1 MIDTNTR
8 RFSVAGLFT
17 IALAISTLATSCSL
31 FHKKVASNPNTDDVD
46 MGNEP
51 IPQAPN
57 ELVGWARDPVSADYE
72 DLSWSMNDVIYE
84 VNVRQFNNGGTFQS
98 FKPEIPRIKALGADI
113 LWFMPVYPIGQLN
126 RKGGLGSYYS
136 IKNYHDINP
145 EFGTMSD
152 FKEVVMA
159 AHNEGMK
166 VILDWVG
173 NHTAWDHPW
182 VTEHPDWYV
191 HDNSGKIVTPWDWT
205 DVAQL
210 NFKNPELRKAMIQ
223 EMKFWV
229 DECGID
235 GFRCDVA
242 FLVPRSFWEEARTA
256 LESRKSLFMLAEM
269 ENNKDIDPNPP
280 GYMEKAFDAYY
291 GWTLHSASADCAKGK
306 ITGREFVNKFTEARA
321 LFPEKSMMMSFLTN
335 HDENSWNGTVE
346 EKYGNHW
353 QVFSVLNYTLQNSF
367 PLIYNGEEANNTKR
381 LQFFEK
387 DPITSWADTSRYAW
401 YRTMNQLKHTHPAL
415 RNGLWG
421 GKEEV
426 LKVTGGDENI
436 YAFRRNSRGQ
446 TVTVIVNLS
455 GKQQWIQ
462 AIGDCTLDG
471 TEKTYVKSP
480 VTIKHIGQG
489 MPMDGWGYAVIV
501 D

>member
-1 MIDTNTR
+1 MFDTNTK
-8 RFSVAGLFT
+8 RFSAVGLFSLA
-17 IALAISTLATSCSL
+17 IAISTLSSSCGL
-31 FHKKVASNPNTDDVD
+31 FQKKSTNDYPEVPAVMP
-46 MGNEP
+46 MGDLPTKDITAVEP
-51 IPQAPN
+51 ISEIDNPTRSIDWIKN
-57 ELVGWARDPVSADYE
+57 NVV
-72 DLSWSMNDVIYE
+72 YE
-84 VNVRQFNNGGTFQS
+84 VNTRQFNNGGTFKS
-98 FKPEIPRIKALGADI
+98 FMPEIPRIKALGVDV

-136 IKNYHDINP
+136 IKNYHEINP
-145 EFGTMSD
+145 EFGTMDD
-152 FKEVVMA
+152 FKATVNA
-159 AHNEGMK
+159 AHAQGMK

-191 HDNSGKIVTPWDWT
+191 HDSTGKIVTPWDWT

-210 NFKNPELRKAMIQ
+210 NFKNPELRKAMIA
-223 EMKFWV
+223 EMQFWV
-229 DECGID
+229 KECNID

-242 FLVPRSFWEEARTA
+242 FLVPRSFWEEARIA
-256 LESRKSLFMLAEM
+256 LEKDKPLFMLAEM

-321 LFPEKSMMMSFLTN
+321 LFPAKAMMLSFLSN
-335 HDENSWNGTVE
+335 HDENTWNGTIE
-346 EKYGNHW
+346 EKYADKW
-353 QVFSVLNYTLQNSF
+353 QVFSVLNYTLQNSL

-381 LQFFEK
+381 LLFFEK
-387 DPITSWADTSRYAW
+387 DPITSWSDTSRYAW
-401 YRTMNQLKHTHPAL
+401 YRTMNHLKHTHPAL
-415 RNGLWG
+415 QNGAWG
-421 GKEEV
+421 AKEEV

-436 YAFRRNSRGQ
+436 YAFRRTSQGQ

-455 GKQQWIQ
+455 SKQQWIQ
-462 AIGDCTLDG
+462 AVGDRSLDG

-480 VTIKHIGQG
+480 VMIKHIGQG
-489 MPMDGWGYAVIV
+489 MPLDAWGYAVIV
-501 D
+501 N

>member
-1 MIDTNTR
+1 MFDTNTK
-8 RFSVAGLFT
+8 RFSAVGLFSLA
-17 IALAISTLATSCSL
+17 IAISTLSSSCGL
-31 FHKKVASNPNTDDVD
+31 FQKKSGNDYPEVPAVMP
-46 MGNEP
+46 MGELPTKEITEVEP
-51 IPQAPN
+51 ISEIDNPTRSIDWIKN
-57 ELVGWARDPVSADYE
+57 NVV
-72 DLSWSMNDVIYE
+72 YE
-84 VNVRQFNNGGTFQS
+84 VNTRQFNSGGTFKS
-98 FKPEIPRIKALGADI
+98 FMPEIPRIKALGVDV

-136 IKNYHDINP
+136 IKNYHEINP
-145 EFGTMSD
+145 EFGTMDD
-152 FKEVVMA
+152 FKATVNA
-159 AHNEGMK
+159 AHAQGMK

-191 HDNSGKIVTPWDWT
+191 HDSTGKIVTPWDWT

-210 NFKNPELRKAMIQ
+210 NFKNPELRKAMIA

-229 DECGID
+229 DQCNID

-242 FLVPRSFWEEARTA
+242 FLVPRSFWEEARIA
-256 LESRKSLFMLAEM
+256 LEKDKPLFMLAEM

-321 LFPEKSMMMSFLTN
+321 LFPAKAMMLSFLSN
-335 HDENSWNGTVE
+335 HDENTWNGTTE
-346 EKYGNHW
+346 EKYADKW
-353 QVFSVLNYTLQNSF
+353 QVFSVLNYTLQNSL

-381 LQFFEK
+381 LLFFEK
-387 DPITSWADTSRYAW
+387 DPITSWSDTLRYAW
-401 YRTMNQLKHTHPAL
+401 YRTMNHLKHTHPAL
-415 RNGLWG
+415 QNGAWG
-421 GKEEV
+421 AKEEV

-436 YAFRRNSRGQ
+436 YAFRRTSEGQ

-455 GKQQWIQ
+455 SKQQWIQ
-462 AIGDCTLDG
+462 SVGDRTLIG

-489 MPMDGWGYAVIV
+489 MPLDAWGYAVIV

>member
-1 MIDTNTR
+1 MFDTNTK
-8 RFSVAGLFT
+8 RFPAVGLFSLA
-17 IALAISTLATSCSL
+17 IAISTLSSSCGL
-31 FHKKVASNPNTDDVD
+31 FQKKSTNDYPEVPAVMP
-46 MGNEP
+46 MGDLPTKDITEVEP
-51 IPQAPN
+51 ISEINNPTRSIDWIKN
-57 ELVGWARDPVSADYE
+57 NVV
-72 DLSWSMNDVIYE
+72 YE
-84 VNVRQFNNGGTFQS
+84 VNTRQFNSGGTFKS
-98 FKPEIPRIKALGADI
+98 FMPEIPRIKALGVDV

-136 IKNYHDINP
+136 IKNYHEINP
-145 EFGTMSD
+145 EFGTMDD
-152 FKEVVMA
+152 FKATVNA
-159 AHNEGMK
+159 AHAQGMK

-191 HDNSGKIVTPWDWT
+191 HDSTGKIVTPWDWT

-210 NFKNPELRKAMIQ
+210 NFKNPELRKAMIA
-223 EMKFWV
+223 EMQFWV
-229 DECGID
+229 KECNID

-242 FLVPRSFWEEARTA
+242 FLVPRSFWEEARIA
-256 LESRKSLFMLAEM
+256 LEKDKPLFMLAEM

-321 LFPEKSMMMSFLTN
+321 LFPAKAMMLSFLSN
-335 HDENSWNGTVE
+335 HDENTWNGTIE
-346 EKYGNHW
+346 EKYADKW
-353 QVFSVLNYTLQNSF
+353 QVFSVLNYTLQNSL

-381 LQFFEK
+381 LLFFEK
-387 DPITSWADTSRYAW
+387 DPITSWSDTSRYAW
-401 YRTMNQLKHTHPAL
+401 YRTMNRLKHTHPAL
-415 RNGLWG
+415 QNGAWG
-421 GKEEV
+421 AKEEV

-436 YAFRRNSRGQ
+436 YAFRRTSEGQ

-455 GKQQWIQ
+455 SKQQWIQ
-462 AIGDCTLDG
+462 AVGDRTLDG

-480 VTIKHIGQG
+480 VMIKHIGQG
-489 MPMDGWGYAVIV
+489 MPLDAWGYAVIV

>member
-1 MIDTNTR
+1 MFDTNTK
-8 RFSVAGLFT
+8 RFSAVGLFSL
-17 IALAISTLATSCSL
+17 AMAISTLGSSCGL
-31 FHKKVASNPNTDDVD
+31 FQKKSTNDYPEVPAVMP
-46 MGNEP
+46 MGDLPTKDITAVEP
-51 IPQAPN
+51 ISEIDNPTHSIDWIKN
-57 ELVGWARDPVSADYE
+57 NVV
-72 DLSWSMNDVIYE
+72 YE
-84 VNVRQFNNGGTFQS
+84 VNTRQFNSGGTFKS
-98 FKPEIPRIKALGADI
+98 FMPEIPRIKALGVDV

-136 IKNYHDINP
+136 IKNYHEINP
-145 EFGTMSD
+145 EFGTMDD
-152 FKEVVMA
+152 FKATVNA
-159 AHNEGMK
+159 AHAQGMK

-191 HDNSGKIVTPWDWT
+191 HDSTGKIVTPWDWT

-210 NFKNPELRKAMIQ
+210 NFKNPELRKAMIA
-223 EMKFWV
+223 EMQFWV
-229 DECGID
+229 KECNID

-242 FLVPRSFWEEARTA
+242 FLVPRSFWEEARIA
-256 LESRKSLFMLAEM
+256 LEKDKPLFMLAEM

-321 LFPEKSMMMSFLTN
+321 LFPDKAMMLSFLSN
-335 HDENSWNGTVE
+335 HDENTWNGTIE
-346 EKYGNHW
+346 EKYADKW
-353 QVFSVLNYTLQNSF
+353 QVFSVLNYTLQNSL

-381 LQFFEK
+381 LLFFEK
-387 DPITSWADTSRYAW
+387 DPITSWSDTSRYAW
-401 YRTMNQLKHTHPAL
+401 YRTMNHLKHTHPAL
-415 RNGLWG
+415 QNGAWG
-421 GKEEV
+421 AKEEV

-436 YAFRRNSRGQ
+436 YAFRRTGEGQ

-455 GKQQWIQ
+455 SKQQWIQ
-462 AIGDCTLDG
+462 SVGDRTLNG
-471 TEKTYVKSP
+471 NEKTYVKSP

-489 MPMDGWGYAVIV
+489 MPLDPWGYAVFV

>member
-1 MIDTNTR
+1 MFDTNTK
-8 RFSVAGLFT
+8 RFSAVGLFSL
-17 IALAISTLATSCSL
+17 AMAISTLGSSCGL
-31 FHKKVASNPNTDDVD
+31 FQKKSTNDYPEVPAVMP
-46 MGNEP
+46 MGDLPTKDITAVEP
-51 IPQAPN
+51 ISEIDNPTRSIDWIKN
-57 ELVGWARDPVSADYE
+57 NVV
-72 DLSWSMNDVIYE
+72 YE
-84 VNVRQFNNGGTFQS
+84 VNTRQFNSGGTFKS
-98 FKPEIPRIKALGADI
+98 FMPEIPRIKALGVDV

-136 IKNYHDINP
+136 IKNYHEINP
-145 EFGTMSD
+145 EFGTMDD
-152 FKEVVMA
+152 FKATVNA
-159 AHNEGMK
+159 AHAQGMK

-191 HDNSGKIVTPWDWT
+191 HDSTGKIVTPWDWT

-210 NFKNPELRKAMIQ
+210 NFKNPELRKAMIA
-223 EMKFWV
+223 EMQFWV
-229 DECGID
+229 KECNID

-242 FLVPRSFWEEARTA
+242 FLVPRSFWEETRIA
-256 LESRKSLFMLAEM
+256 LEEDKPLFMLAEM

-280 GYMEKAFDAYY
+280 GYMENAFDAYY

-321 LFPEKSMMMSFLTN
+321 LFPAKAMMLSFLSN
-335 HDENSWNGTVE
+335 HDENTWNGTIE
-346 EKYGNHW
+346 EKYADKW
-353 QVFSVLNYTLQNSF
+353 QVFSVLNYTLQNSL

-381 LQFFEK
+381 LLFFEK
-387 DPITSWADTSRYAW
+387 DPITSWSDTSRYAW
-401 YRTMNQLKHTHPAL
+401 YRTMNRLKHTHPAL
-415 RNGLWG
+415 QNGAWG
-421 GKEEV
+421 AKEEV

-436 YAFRRNSRGQ
+436 YAFRRTGEGQ

-455 GKQQWIQ
+455 SKQQWIQ
-462 AIGDCTLDG
+462 SVGDRTLNG

-489 MPMDGWGYAVIV
+489 MPLDAWGYAVIV
-501 D
+501 N

>member
-1 MIDTNTR
+1 MFDTNTK
-8 RFSVAGLFT
+8 RFSAVGLFSLA
-17 IALAISTLATSCSL
+17 IAISTLSSSCGL
-31 FHKKVASNPNTDDVD
+31 FQKKSTNNYPEVPAVMP
-46 MGNEP
+46 MGDLPTKDIAEVEP
-51 IPQAPN
+51 ISEIDSPTRSIDWIKN
-57 ELVGWARDPVSADYE
+57 NVV
-72 DLSWSMNDVIYE
+72 YE
-84 VNVRQFNNGGTFQS
+84 VNTRQFNSGGTFKS
-98 FKPEIPRIKALGADI
+98 FMPEIPRIKALGVDV

-136 IKNYHDINP
+136 IKNYHEINP
-145 EFGTMSD
+145 EFGTLDD
-152 FKEVVMA
+152 FKATVNA
-159 AHNEGMK
+159 AHAQGMK

-182 VTEHPDWYV
+182 VAEHPDWYV
-191 HDNSGKIVTPWDWT
+191 HDSTGKIVTPWDWT

-210 NFKNPELRKAMIQ
+210 NFKNTELRKAMIA

-229 DECGID
+229 DQCNID

-242 FLVPRSFWEEARTA
+242 FLVPRSFWEEARIA
-256 LESRKSLFMLAEM
+256 LEKDKPLFMLAEM

-321 LFPEKSMMMSFLTN
+321 LFPAKAMMLSFLSN
-335 HDENSWNGTVE
+335 HDENTWNGTIE
-346 EKYGNHW
+346 EKYADKW
-353 QVFSVLNYTLQNSF
+353 QVFSVLNYTLQNSL
-367 PLIYNGEEANNTKR
+367 PLIYSGEEANNTKR
-381 LQFFEK
+381 LLFFEK
-387 DPITSWADTSRYAW
+387 DPITSWSDTSRYAW
-401 YRTMNQLKHTHPAL
+401 YRTMNHIKHTHPAL
-415 RNGLWG
+415 QNGAWG
-421 GKEEV
+421 AKEEV

-436 YAFRRNSRGQ
+436 YAFRRTSQGQ

-455 GKQQWIQ
+455 SKQQWIQ
-462 AIGDCTLDG
+462 SVGDRTLNG

-489 MPMDGWGYAVIV
+489 MPLDPWGYAVFV

>member
-1 MIDTNTR
+1 MFDTNTK
-8 RFSVAGLFT
+8 RFSAVGLFSL
-17 IALAISTLATSCSL
+17 AMAISTLGSSCGL
-31 FHKKVASNPNTDDVD
+31 FQKKSTNDYPEVPTVMP
-46 MGNEP
+46 MGDLPTKDITAVEP
-51 IPQAPN
+51 ISEIDNPTRSIDWIKN
-57 ELVGWARDPVSADYE
+57 NVV
-72 DLSWSMNDVIYE
+72 YE
-84 VNVRQFNNGGTFQS
+84 VNTRQFNSGGTFKS
-98 FKPEIPRIKALGADI
+98 FMPEIPRIKALGVDV

-136 IKNYHDINP
+136 IKNYHEINP
-145 EFGTMSD
+145 EFGTMDD
-152 FKEVVMA
+152 FKATVNA
-159 AHNEGMK
+159 AHAQGMK

-191 HDNSGKIVTPWDWT
+191 HDSTGKIVTPWDWT

-210 NFKNPELRKAMIQ
+210 NFKNPELRKAMIA
-223 EMKFWV
+223 EMQFWV
-229 DECGID
+229 KECNID

-242 FLVPRSFWEEARTA
+242 FLVPRSFWEEARIA
-256 LESRKSLFMLAEM
+256 LEKDKPLFMLAEM

-321 LFPEKSMMMSFLTN
+321 LFPAKAMMLSFLSN
-335 HDENSWNGTVE
+335 HDENTWNGTIE
-346 EKYGNHW
+346 EKYADKW
-353 QVFSVLNYTLQNSF
+353 QVFSVLNYTLQNSL

-381 LQFFEK
+381 LLFFEK
-387 DPITSWADTSRYAW
+387 DPITSWSDTSRYAW
-401 YRTMNQLKHTHPAL
+401 YRTMNRLKHTHPAL
-415 RNGLWG
+415 QNGAWG
-421 GKEEV
+421 AKEEV

-436 YAFRRNSRGQ
+436 YAFRRTGEGQ

-455 GKQQWIQ
+455 SKQQWIQ
-462 AIGDCTLDG
+462 SVGDRTLNG

-489 MPMDGWGYAVIV
+489 MPLDAWGYAVIV

>member
-1 MIDTNTR
+1 MFDTNTK
-8 RFSVAGLFT
+8 RFSAVGLFSL
-17 IALAISTLATSCSL
+17 AMAISTLSSSCGL
-31 FHKKVASNPNTDDVD
+31 FQKKSTNDYPEVPAVMP
-46 MGNEP
+46 MGELPTQDITEVEP
-51 IPQAPN
+51 ISEINNPTRSIDWIKN
-57 ELVGWARDPVSADYE
+57 NVV
-72 DLSWSMNDVIYE
+72 YE
-84 VNVRQFNNGGTFQS
+84 VNTRQFNNGGTFKS
-98 FKPEIPRIKALGADI
+98 FMPEIPRIKALGVDV

-136 IKNYHDINP
+136 IKNYHEINP
-145 EFGTMSD
+145 EFGTMDD
-152 FKEVVMA
+152 FKATVNA
-159 AHNEGMK
+159 AHAQGMK

-191 HDNSGKIVTPWDWT
+191 HDSTGKIVTPWDWT

-210 NFKNPELRKAMIQ
+210 NFKNPELRKAMIA
-223 EMKFWV
+223 EMQFWV
-229 DECGID
+229 KECNID

-242 FLVPRSFWEEARTA
+242 FLVPRSFWEEARIA
-256 LESRKSLFMLAEM
+256 LEKDKPLFMLAEM

-321 LFPEKSMMMSFLTN
+321 LFPAQAMMLSFLSN
-335 HDENSWNGTVE
+335 HDENTWNGTIE
-346 EKYGNHW
+346 EKYADKW
-353 QVFSVLNYTLQNSF
+353 QVFSVLNYTLQNSL

-381 LQFFEK
+381 LLFFEK
-387 DPITSWADTSRYAW
+387 DPITSWSDTSRYAW
-401 YRTMNQLKHTHPAL
+401 YRTMNHLKHTHPAL
-415 RNGLWG
+415 QNGAWG
-421 GKEEV
+421 AKEEV

-436 YAFRRNSRGQ
+436 YAFRRTSEGR

-455 GKQQWIQ
+455 SKQQWIQ
-462 AIGDCTLDG
+462 AVGDRTLDG

-480 VTIKHIGQG
+480 VMIKHIGQG
-489 MPMDGWGYAVIV
+489 MPLDAWGYAVIV

>member
-1 MIDTNTR
+1 MFDTNTK
-8 RFSVAGLFT
+8 RFSAVGLFSL
-17 IALAISTLATSCSL
+17 AMAISTLSSSCGL
-31 FHKKVASNPNTDDVD
+31 FQKKSTNDYPEVPAVMP
-46 MGNEP
+46 MGDLPTKDIAEVEP
-51 IPQAPN
+51 ISEINNPTRSIDWIKN
-57 ELVGWARDPVSADYE
+57 NVV
-72 DLSWSMNDVIYE
+72 YE
-84 VNVRQFNNGGTFQS
+84 VNTRQFNSGGTFKS
-98 FKPEIPRIKALGADI
+98 FMPEIPRIKALGVDV

-136 IKNYHDINP
+136 IKNYHEINP
-145 EFGTMSD
+145 EFGTMDD
-152 FKEVVMA
+152 FKATVNA
-159 AHNEGMK
+159 AHAQGMK

-191 HDNSGKIVTPWDWT
+191 HDSTGKIVTPWDWT

-210 NFKNPELRKAMIQ
+210 NFKNPELRKAMIA
-223 EMKFWV
+223 EMQFWV
-229 DECGID
+229 KECNID

-242 FLVPRSFWEEARTA
+242 FLVPRSFWEEARIA
-256 LESRKSLFMLAEM
+256 LEKDKPLFMLAEM

-321 LFPEKSMMMSFLTN
+321 LFPAKAMMLSFLSN
-335 HDENSWNGTVE
+335 HDENTWNGTIE
-346 EKYGNHW
+346 EKYADKW
-353 QVFSVLNYTLQNSF
+353 QVFSVLNYTLQNSL

-381 LQFFEK
+381 LLFFEK
-387 DPITSWADTSRYAW
+387 DPITSWSDTSRYAW
-401 YRTMNQLKHTHPAL
+401 YRTMNRLKHTHPAL
-415 RNGLWG
+415 QNGAWG
-421 GKEEV
+421 AKEEV
-426 LKVTGGDENI
+426 LKITGGDENI
-436 YAFRRNSRGQ
+436 YAFRRTSEGQ

-455 GKQQWIQ
+455 SKQQWIQ
-462 AIGDCTLDG
+462 AIGDRTLDG

-480 VTIKHIGQG
+480 AMIKHIGQG
-489 MPMDGWGYAVIV
+489 MPLDAWGYAVIV

>member
-1 MIDTNTR
+1 MFDTNTK
-8 RFSVAGLFT
+8 RFSAVGLFSLA
-17 IALAISTLATSCSL
+17 IAISTLSSSCGL
-31 FHKKVASNPNTDDVD
+31 FQKKSTNDYPEVPAVMP
-46 MGNEP
+46 MGDLPTKDIKEVEP
-51 IPQAPN
+51 ISEINNPTRSIDWIKN
-57 ELVGWARDPVSADYE
+57 NVV
-72 DLSWSMNDVIYE
+72 YE
-84 VNVRQFNNGGTFQS
+84 VNTRQFNSGGTFKS
-98 FKPEIPRIKALGADI
+98 FMPEIPRIKALGVDVI
-113 LWFMPVYPIGQLN
+113 WFMPVYPIGQLN

-136 IKNYHDINP
+136 IKNYHEINP
-145 EFGTMSD
+145 EFGTMDD
-152 FKEVVMA
+152 FKAAVNA
-159 AHNEGMK
+159 AHAQGMK

-191 HDNSGKIVTPWDWT
+191 HDSTGKIVTPWDWT

-210 NFKNPELRKAMIQ
+210 NFKNTELRKAMIA

-229 DECGID
+229 DQCNID

-242 FLVPRSFWEEARTA
+242 FLVPRSFWEEARIA
-256 LESRKSLFMLAEM
+256 LEKDKPLFMLAEM

-321 LFPEKSMMMSFLTN
+321 LFPAKAMMLSFLSN
-335 HDENSWNGTVE
+335 HDENTWNGTIE
-346 EKYGNHW
+346 EKYADKW
-353 QVFSVLNYTLQNSF
+353 QVFSVLNYTLQNSL

-381 LQFFEK
+381 LLFFEK
-387 DPITSWADTSRYAW
+387 DPITSWSDTSRYAW
-401 YRTMNQLKHTHPAL
+401 YRTMNHLKHTHPAL
-415 RNGLWG
+415 QNGAWG
-421 GKEEV
+421 AKEEV

-436 YAFRRNSRGQ
+436 YAFRRTSQGQ
-446 TVTVIVNLS
+446 TVTVIANLS
-455 GKQQWIQ
+455 NKQQWIQ
-462 AIGDCTLDG
+462 SVGDRTLNG

-489 MPMDGWGYAVIV
+489 MPLDPWGYAVFV

>member
-1 MIDTNTR
+1 MFDTNTK
-8 RFSVAGLFT
+8 RFSAVGLFT
-17 IALAISTLATSCSL
+17 IALAISTLSSSCGL
-31 FHKKVASNPNTDDVD
+31 FQKKSTNDYPEVPAVMP
-46 MGNEP
+46 MGDSPTKDIAEVEP
-51 IPQAPN
+51 ISEIDN
-57 ELVGWARDPVSADYE
+57 RTRSIDWIKNNVV
-72 DLSWSMNDVIYE
+72 YE
-84 VNVRQFNNGGTFQS
+84 VNTRQFNSGGTFKS
-98 FKPEIPRIKALGADI
+98 FMPEIPRIKALGVDV

-136 IKNYHDINP
+136 IKNYHEINP
-145 EFGTMSD
+145 EFGTIDD
-152 FKEVVMA
+152 FKATVNA
-159 AHNEGMK
+159 AHAQGMK

-191 HDNSGKIVTPWDWT
+191 HDSTGKIVTPWDWT

-210 NFKNPELRKAMIQ
+210 NFKNPELRKAMIA

-229 DECGID
+229 DQCNID

-242 FLVPRSFWEEARTA
+242 FLVPRSFWEEARIA
-256 LESRKSLFMLAEM
+256 LEKDKPLFMLAEM

-321 LFPEKSMMMSFLTN
+321 LFPAKAMMLSFLSN
-335 HDENSWNGTVE
+335 HDENTWNGTIE
-346 EKYGNHW
+346 EKYADKW
-353 QVFSVLNYTLQNSF
+353 QVFSVLNYTLQNSL

-381 LQFFEK
+381 LLFFEK
-387 DPITSWADTSRYAW
+387 DPITSWSDTSRYAW
-401 YRTMNQLKHTHPAL
+401 YRTMNHLKHTHPAL
-415 RNGLWG
+415 QNGAWG
-421 GKEEV
+421 AKEEV

-436 YAFRRNSRGQ
+436 YAFRRTSEGQ

-455 GKQQWIQ
+455 SKQQWIQ
-462 AIGDCTLDG
+462 SVGDRTLNG

-489 MPMDGWGYAVIV
+489 MPLDAWGYAVIV

>member
-1 MIDTNTR
+1 M
-8 RFSVAGLFT
+8 
-17 IALAISTLATSCSL
+17 
-31 FHKKVASNPNTDDVD
+31 P
-46 MGNEP
+46 MGDLPTKDITEVEP
-51 IPQAPN
+51 ISEINNPTRSIDWIKN
-57 ELVGWARDPVSADYE
+57 NVV
-72 DLSWSMNDVIYE
+72 YE
-84 VNVRQFNNGGTFQS
+84 VNTRQFNSGGTFKS
-98 FKPEIPRIKALGADI
+98 FMPEIPRIKALGVDV

-136 IKNYHDINP
+136 IKNYHEINP
-145 EFGTMSD
+145 EFGTMDD
-152 FKEVVMA
+152 FKSTVNA
-159 AHNEGMK
+159 AHAQGMK

-191 HDNSGKIVTPWDWT
+191 HDSTGKIVTPWDWT

-210 NFKNPELRKAMIQ
+210 NFKNTELRKAMIA

-229 DECGID
+229 DQCNID

-242 FLVPRSFWEEARTA
+242 FLVPRSFWEEARIA
-256 LESRKSLFMLAEM
+256 LEKDKPLFMLAEM

-321 LFPEKSMMMSFLTN
+321 LFPAKAMMLSFLSN
-335 HDENSWNGTVE
+335 HDENTWNGTIE
-346 EKYGNHW
+346 EKYADKW
-353 QVFSVLNYTLQNSF
+353 QVFSVLNYTLQNSL

-381 LQFFEK
+381 LLFFEK
-387 DPITSWADTSRYAW
+387 DPITSWSDTSRYAW
-401 YRTMNQLKHTHPAL
+401 YRTMNHLKHTHPAL
-415 RNGLWG
+415 QNGAWG
-421 GKEEV
+421 AKEEV

-436 YAFRRNSRGQ
+436 YAFRRSSEGQ

-455 GKQQWIQ
+455 SKQQWIQ
-462 AIGDCTLDG
+462 AVGDRSLDG

-480 VTIKHIGQG
+480 VMIKHIGQG
-489 MPMDGWGYAVIV
+489 MPLDPWGYAVFV

>member
-1 MIDTNTR
+1 MFDTNTK
-8 RFSVAGLFT
+8 RFSAVGLFSL
-17 IALAISTLATSCSL
+17 AMAISTLGSSCGL
-31 FHKKVASNPNTDDVD
+31 FQKKSTNDYPEVPAVMP
-46 MGNEP
+46 MGDLPTKDITAVEP
-51 IPQAPN
+51 ISEIDNPTRSIDWIKN
-57 ELVGWARDPVSADYE
+57 NVV
-72 DLSWSMNDVIYE
+72 YE
-84 VNVRQFNNGGTFQS
+84 VNTRQFNSGGTFKS
-98 FKPEIPRIKALGADI
+98 FMPEIPRIKALGVDV

-136 IKNYHDINP
+136 IKNYHEINP
-145 EFGTMSD
+145 EFGTMDD
-152 FKEVVMA
+152 FKATVNA
-159 AHNEGMK
+159 AHAQGMK

-191 HDNSGKIVTPWDWT
+191 HDSSGKIVTPWDWT

-210 NFKNPELRKAMIQ
+210 NFKNPELRKAMIA
-223 EMKFWV
+223 EMQFWV
-229 DECGID
+229 KECNID

-242 FLVPRSFWEEARTA
+242 FLVPRSFWEEARIA
-256 LESRKSLFMLAEM
+256 LEKDKPLFMLAEM

-280 GYMEKAFDAYY
+280 GYMENAFDAYY

-321 LFPEKSMMMSFLTN
+321 LFPAKAMMLSFLSN
-335 HDENSWNGTVE
+335 HDENTWNGTIE
-346 EKYGNHW
+346 EKYADKW
-353 QVFSVLNYTLQNSF
+353 QVFSVLNYTLQNSL

-381 LQFFEK
+381 LLFFEK
-387 DPITSWADTSRYAW
+387 DPITSWSDTSRYAW
-401 YRTMNQLKHTHPAL
+401 YRTMNRLKHTHPAL
-415 RNGLWG
+415 QNGAWG
-421 GKEEV
+421 AKEEV

-436 YAFRRNSRGQ
+436 YAFRRTGEGQ

-455 GKQQWIQ
+455 SKQQWIQ
-462 AIGDCTLDG
+462 SVGDRTLNG

-489 MPMDGWGYAVIV
+489 MPLDDWGYAVIV
-501 D
+501 N

>member
-1 MIDTNTR
+1 MFDTNTK
-8 RFSVAGLFT
+8 RFSAVGLFSL
-17 IALAISTLATSCSL
+17 AMAISTLGSSCGL
-31 FHKKVASNPNTDDVD
+31 FQKKSTNDYPEVPAVMP
-46 MGNEP
+46 MGDLPTKDITAVEP
-51 IPQAPN
+51 ISEIDNPTRSIDWIKN
-57 ELVGWARDPVSADYE
+57 NVV
-72 DLSWSMNDVIYE
+72 YE
-84 VNVRQFNNGGTFQS
+84 VNTRQFNNGGTFKS
-98 FKPEIPRIKALGADI
+98 FMPEIPRIKALGVDV

-136 IKNYHDINP
+136 IKNYHEINP
-145 EFGTMSD
+145 EFGTMDD
-152 FKEVVMA
+152 FKATVNA
-159 AHNEGMK
+159 AHAQGMK

-191 HDNSGKIVTPWDWT
+191 HDSTGKIVTPWDWT

-210 NFKNPELRKAMIQ
+210 NFKNPELRKAMIA
-223 EMKFWV
+223 EMQFWV
-229 DECGID
+229 KECNID

-242 FLVPRSFWEEARTA
+242 FLVPRSFWEEARIA
-256 LESRKSLFMLAEM
+256 LEKDKPLFMLAEM

-321 LFPEKSMMMSFLTN
+321 LFPAKAMMLSFLSN
-335 HDENSWNGTVE
+335 HDENTWNGTIE
-346 EKYGNHW
+346 EKYADKW
-353 QVFSVLNYTLQNSF
+353 QVFSVLNYTLQNSL

-381 LQFFEK
+381 LLFFEK
-387 DPITSWADTSRYAW
+387 DPITSWSDTSRYAW
-401 YRTMNQLKHTHPAL
+401 YRTMNRLKHTHPAL
-415 RNGLWG
+415 QNGAWG
-421 GKEEV
+421 AKEEV

-436 YAFRRNSRGQ
+436 YAFRRTGEGQ

-455 GKQQWIQ
+455 SKQQWIQ
-462 AIGDCTLDG
+462 SVGDRTLNG

-489 MPMDGWGYAVIV
+489 MPLDAWGYAVIV
-501 D
+501 N

>member
-1 MIDTNTR
+1 MFDTNTK
-8 RFSVAGLFT
+8 RFSAVGLFSL
-17 IALAISTLATSCSL
+17 AMAISTLSSSCGL
-31 FHKKVASNPNTDDVD
+31 FQKKSTNDYPEVPAVMP
-46 MGNEP
+46 MGDLPTKDITEVEP
-51 IPQAPN
+51 ISEINNPTRSIDWIKN
-57 ELVGWARDPVSADYE
+57 NVV
-72 DLSWSMNDVIYE
+72 YE
-84 VNVRQFNNGGTFQS
+84 VNTRQFNSGGTFKS
-98 FKPEIPRIKALGADI
+98 FMPDIPRIKALGVDV

-136 IKNYHDINP
+136 IKNYHEINP
-145 EFGTMSD
+145 EFGTMDD
-152 FKEVVMA
+152 FKATVNA
-159 AHNEGMK
+159 AHAQGMK

-191 HDNSGKIVTPWDWT
+191 HDSTGKIVTPWDWT

-210 NFKNPELRKAMIQ
+210 NFKNPELRKAMIA
-223 EMKFWV
+223 EMQFWV
-229 DECGID
+229 KECNID

-242 FLVPRSFWEEARTA
+242 FLVPRSFWEEARIA
-256 LESRKSLFMLAEM
+256 LEKDKPLFMLAEM

-321 LFPEKSMMMSFLTN
+321 LFPAKAMMLSFLSN
-335 HDENSWNGTVE
+335 HDENTWNGTIE
-346 EKYGNHW
+346 EKYADKW
-353 QVFSVLNYTLQNSF
+353 QVFSVLNYTLQNSL

-381 LQFFEK
+381 LLFFEK
-387 DPITSWADTSRYAW
+387 DPITSWSDTSRYAW
-401 YRTMNQLKHTHPAL
+401 YRTMNHLKHTHPAL
-415 RNGLWG
+415 QNGAWG
-421 GKEEV
+421 AKEEV

-436 YAFRRNSRGQ
+436 YAFRRTSQGQ
-446 TVTVIVNLS
+446 TVTVIANLS
-455 GKQQWIQ
+455 NKQQWIQ
-462 AIGDCTLDG
+462 SVGDRTLDG

-480 VTIKHIGQG
+480 VMIKHIGQG
-489 MPMDGWGYAVIV
+489 MPLDPWGYAVFV

>member
-1 MIDTNTR
+1 MFDTNTK
-8 RFSVAGLFT
+8 RFSAVGLFSL
-17 IALAISTLATSCSL
+17 AMAISTLSSSCGL
-31 FHKKVASNPNTDDVD
+31 FQKKSTNDYPEVPAVMPMGDLPTKDIAEVEPSSEIDNPTRSIDWIKNNV
-46 MGNEP
+46 
-51 IPQAPN
+51 
-57 ELVGWARDPVSADYE
+57 V
-72 DLSWSMNDVIYE
+72 YE
-84 VNVRQFNNGGTFQS
+84 VNTRQFNSGGTFKS
-98 FKPEIPRIKALGADI
+98 FMPEIPRIKALGVDV

-136 IKNYHDINP
+136 IKNYHEINP
-145 EFGTMSD
+145 EFGTMDD
-152 FKEVVMA
+152 FKATVNA
-159 AHNEGMK
+159 AHAQGMK

-191 HDNSGKIVTPWDWT
+191 HDSTGKIVTPWDWT

-210 NFKNPELRKAMIQ
+210 NFKNPELRKAMIA
-223 EMKFWV
+223 EMQFWV
-229 DECGID
+229 KECNID

-242 FLVPRSFWEEARTA
+242 FLVPRSFWEEARIA
-256 LESRKSLFMLAEM
+256 LEKDKPLFMLAEM

-321 LFPEKSMMMSFLTN
+321 LFPAKAMMLSFLSN
-335 HDENSWNGTVE
+335 HDENTWNGTIE
-346 EKYGNHW
+346 EKYADKW
-353 QVFSVLNYTLQNSF
+353 QVFSVLNYTLQNSL

-381 LQFFEK
+381 LLFFEK
-387 DPITSWADTSRYAW
+387 DPITSWSDTSRYAW
-401 YRTMNQLKHTHPAL
+401 YRTMNHLKHTHPAL
-415 RNGLWG
+415 QNGAWG
-421 GKEEV
+421 AKEEV

-436 YAFRRNSRGQ
+436 YAFRRTGEGQ

-455 GKQQWIQ
+455 SKQQWIQ
-462 AIGDCTLDG
+462 AVGDRTLNG

-489 MPMDGWGYAVIV
+489 MPLDPWGYAVFV

>member
-1 MIDTNTR
+1 MFDTNTK
-8 RFSVAGLFT
+8 RFSAVGLFT
-17 IALAISTLATSCSL
+17 IALAISTLSSSCGL
-31 FHKKVASNPNTDDVD
+31 FQKKSTNDYPEVPAVMP
-46 MGNEP
+46 MGDLPTKDITAVEP
-51 IPQAPN
+51 ISEIDNPTRSIDWIKN
-57 ELVGWARDPVSADYE
+57 NVV
-72 DLSWSMNDVIYE
+72 YE
-84 VNVRQFNNGGTFQS
+84 VNTRQFNNGGTFKS
-98 FKPEIPRIKALGADI
+98 FMPEIPRIKALGVDV

-136 IKNYHDINP
+136 IKNYHEINP
-145 EFGTMSD
+145 EFGTMDD
-152 FKEVVMA
+152 FKATVNA
-159 AHNEGMK
+159 AHAQGMK

-191 HDNSGKIVTPWDWT
+191 HDSTGKIVTPWDWT

-210 NFKNPELRKAMIQ
+210 NFKNTELRKAMIA

-229 DECGID
+229 DQCNID

-242 FLVPRSFWEEARTA
+242 FLVPRSFWEEARIA
-256 LESRKSLFMLAEM
+256 LEKDKPLFMLAEM

-321 LFPEKSMMMSFLTN
+321 LFPAKAMMLSFLSN
-335 HDENSWNGTVE
+335 HDENTWNGTIE
-346 EKYGNHW
+346 EKYADKW
-353 QVFSVLNYTLQNSF
+353 QVFSVLNYTLQNSL

-381 LQFFEK
+381 LLFFEK
-387 DPITSWADTSRYAW
+387 DPITSWSDTSRYAW
-401 YRTMNQLKHTHPAL
+401 YRTMNRLKHTHPAL
-415 RNGLWG
+415 QNGAWG
-421 GKEEV
+421 AKEEV

-436 YAFRRNSRGQ
+436 YAFRRTGEGQ

-455 GKQQWIQ
+455 SKQQWIQ
-462 AIGDCTLDG
+462 SVGDRTLNG

-489 MPMDGWGYAVIV
+489 MPLDAWGYAVIV
-501 D
+501 N

>member
-1 MIDTNTR
+1 MFDTNTK
-8 RFSVAGLFT
+8 RFSAVGLFSL
-17 IALAISTLATSCSL
+17 AMAISTLSSSCGL
-31 FHKKVASNPNTDDVD
+31 FQKKSTNDYPEVPAVMP
-46 MGNEP
+46 MGDLPTKDITAVEP
-51 IPQAPN
+51 ISEIDNPTHSIDWIKN
-57 ELVGWARDPVSADYE
+57 NVV
-72 DLSWSMNDVIYE
+72 YE
-84 VNVRQFNNGGTFQS
+84 VNTRQFNSGGTFKS
-98 FKPEIPRIKALGADI
+98 FMPEIPRIKALGVDV

-136 IKNYHDINP
+136 IKNYHEINP
-145 EFGTMSD
+145 EFGTMDD
-152 FKEVVMA
+152 FKATVNA
-159 AHNEGMK
+159 AHAQGMK

-191 HDNSGKIVTPWDWT
+191 HDSTGKIVTPWDWT

-210 NFKNPELRKAMIQ
+210 NFKNPELRKAMIA
-223 EMKFWV
+223 EMQFWV
-229 DECGID
+229 KECNID

-242 FLVPRSFWEEARTA
+242 FLVPRSFWEEARIA
-256 LESRKSLFMLAEM
+256 LEKDKPLFMLAEM

-321 LFPEKSMMMSFLTN
+321 LFPAKAMMLSFLSN
-335 HDENSWNGTVE
+335 HDENTWNGTIE
-346 EKYGNHW
+346 EKYADKW
-353 QVFSVLNYTLQNSF
+353 LVFSVLNYTLQNSL

-381 LQFFEK
+381 LLFFEK
-387 DPITSWADTSRYAW
+387 DPITSWSDTSRYAW
-401 YRTMNQLKHTHPAL
+401 YRTMNHLKHTHPAL
-415 RNGLWG
+415 QNGAWG
-421 GKEEV
+421 AKEEV

-436 YAFRRNSRGQ
+436 YAFRRTSEGQ

-455 GKQQWIQ
+455 SKQQWIQ
-462 AIGDCTLDG
+462 AVGDRTLDG

-489 MPMDGWGYAVIV
+489 MPLDAWGYAVIV

>member
-1 MIDTNTR
+1 MFDTNTK
-8 RFSVAGLFT
+8 RFSAVGLFSL
-17 IALAISTLATSCSL
+17 AMAISTLSSSCGL
-31 FHKKVASNPNTDDVD
+31 FQKKSINDYPEVPAVMP
-46 MGNEP
+46 MGDLPTKDITEVEP
-51 IPQAPN
+51 ISEINNPTRSIDWIKN
-57 ELVGWARDPVSADYE
+57 NVV
-72 DLSWSMNDVIYE
+72 YE
-84 VNVRQFNNGGTFQS
+84 VNTRQFNNGGTFKS
-98 FKPEIPRIKALGADI
+98 FMPEIPRIKALGVDV

-136 IKNYHDINP
+136 IKNYHEINP
-145 EFGTMSD
+145 EFGTMDD
-152 FKEVVMA
+152 FKATVNA
-159 AHNEGMK
+159 AHAQGMK

-191 HDNSGKIVTPWDWT
+191 HDSTGKIVTPWDWT

-210 NFKNPELRKAMIQ
+210 NFKNPELRKAMIA
-223 EMKFWV
+223 EMQFWV
-229 DECGID
+229 KECNID

-242 FLVPRSFWEEARTA
+242 FLVPRSFWEEARIA
-256 LESRKSLFMLAEM
+256 LEKDKPLFMLAEM

-321 LFPEKSMMMSFLTN
+321 LFPAKAMMLSFLSN
-335 HDENSWNGTVE
+335 HDENTWNGTIE
-346 EKYGNHW
+346 EKYADKW
-353 QVFSVLNYTLQNSF
+353 QVFSVLNYTLQNSL

-381 LQFFEK
+381 LLFFEK
-387 DPITSWADTSRYAW
+387 DPITSWSDTSRYAW
-401 YRTMNQLKHTHPAL
+401 YRTMNHLKHTHPAL
-415 RNGLWG
+415 QNGAWG
-421 GKEEV
+421 AKEEV

-436 YAFRRNSRGQ
+436 YAFRRTSQGQ
-446 TVTVIVNLS
+446 TVTVIANLS
-455 GKQQWIQ
+455 NKQQWIHSV
-462 AIGDCTLDG
+462 GDRTLDG

-480 VTIKHIGQG
+480 VMIKHIGQG
-489 MPMDGWGYAVIV
+489 MPLDPWGYAVFV

>member
-1 MIDTNTR
+1 MFDTNTK
-8 RFSVAGLFT
+8 RFSAVGLFSLA
-17 IALAISTLATSCSL
+17 IAISTLSSSCGL
-31 FHKKVASNPNTDDVD
+31 FQKKSTNDYPEVPAVMP
-46 MGNEP
+46 MGDLPTKDITEVEP
-51 IPQAPN
+51 ISEINNPTRSIDWIKN
-57 ELVGWARDPVSADYE
+57 NVV
-72 DLSWSMNDVIYE
+72 YE
-84 VNVRQFNNGGTFQS
+84 VNTRQFNSGGTFKS
-98 FKPEIPRIKALGADI
+98 FMPEIPRIKALGVDV

-136 IKNYHDINP
+136 IKNYHEISP
-145 EFGTMSD
+145 EFGTMDD
-152 FKEVVMA
+152 FKATVNA
-159 AHNEGMK
+159 AHAQGMK

-191 HDNSGKIVTPWDWT
+191 HDSTGKIVTPWDWT

-210 NFKNPELRKAMIQ
+210 NFKNPELRKAMIA
-223 EMKFWV
+223 EMQFWV
-229 DECGID
+229 DQCNID

-242 FLVPRSFWEEARTA
+242 FLVPRSFWEEARIA
-256 LESRKSLFMLAEM
+256 LEKDKPLFMLAEM
-269 ENNKDIDPNPP
+269 ENNKDIDPSPP

-321 LFPEKSMMMSFLTN
+321 LFPAKAMMLSFLSN
-335 HDENSWNGTVE
+335 HDENTWNGTIE
-346 EKYGNHW
+346 EKYADKW
-353 QVFSVLNYTLQNSF
+353 QVFSVLNYTLQNSL

-381 LQFFEK
+381 LLFFEK
-387 DPITSWADTSRYAW
+387 DPITSWSDTSRYAW
-401 YRTMNQLKHTHPAL
+401 YRTMNHLKHTHPAL
-415 RNGLWG
+415 QNGAWG
-421 GKEEV
+421 AKEEV

-436 YAFRRNSRGQ
+436 YAFRRTGEGQ

-455 GKQQWIQ
+455 SKQQWIQ
-462 AIGDCTLDG
+462 SVGDRTLNG

-489 MPMDGWGYAVIV
+489 MPLDPWGYAVIV

>member
-1 MIDTNTR
+1 MFDTNTK
-8 RFSVAGLFT
+8 RFSAVGLFSL
-17 IALAISTLATSCSL
+17 AMAISTLSSSCGL
-31 FHKKVASNPNTDDVD
+31 FQKKSTNNYPEVPAVMP
-46 MGNEP
+46 MGDLPTKDIAEVEP
-51 IPQAPN
+51 SSEIDN
-57 ELVGWARDPVSADYE
+57 RTRSIDWIKNNVV
-72 DLSWSMNDVIYE
+72 YE
-84 VNVRQFNNGGTFQS
+84 VNTRQFNSGGTFKS
-98 FKPEIPRIKALGADI
+98 FMPEIPRIKALGVDV

-136 IKNYHDINP
+136 IKNYHEINP
-145 EFGTMSD
+145 EFGTMDD
-152 FKEVVMA
+152 FKSTVNA
-159 AHNEGMK
+159 AHVQGMK

-191 HDNSGKIVTPWDWT
+191 HDSTGKIVTPWDWT

-210 NFKNPELRKAMIQ
+210 NFKNPELRKAMIA
-223 EMKFWV
+223 EMQFWV
-229 DECGID
+229 KECNID

-242 FLVPRSFWEEARTA
+242 FLVPRSFWEEARIA
-256 LESRKSLFMLAEM
+256 LEKDKPLFMLAEM

-321 LFPEKSMMMSFLTN
+321 LFPAKAMMLSFLSN
-335 HDENSWNGTVE
+335 HDENTWNGTIE
-346 EKYGNHW
+346 EKYADKW
-353 QVFSVLNYTLQNSF
+353 QVFSVLNYTLQNSL

-381 LQFFEK
+381 LLFFEK
-387 DPITSWADTSRYAW
+387 DPITSWSDTSRYAW
-401 YRTMNQLKHTHPAL
+401 YRTMNHLKHTHPAL
-415 RNGLWG
+415 QNGAWG
-421 GKEEV
+421 AKEEV

-436 YAFRRNSRGQ
+436 YAFRRSSEGQ

-455 GKQQWIQ
+455 SKQQWIQ
-462 AIGDCTLDG
+462 AVGDRSLDG

-480 VTIKHIGQG
+480 VMIKHIGQG
-489 MPMDGWGYAVIV
+489 MPLDPWGYAVFV

>member
-1 MIDTNTR
+1 MFDTNTK
-8 RFSVAGLFT
+8 RFSAVGLFSL
-17 IALAISTLATSCSL
+17 AMAISTLGSSCGL
-31 FHKKVASNPNTDDVD
+31 FQKKSTNDYPEVPAVMP
-46 MGNEP
+46 MGDLPTKDITAVEP
-51 IPQAPN
+51 ISEIDNPTHSIDWIKN
-57 ELVGWARDPVSADYE
+57 NVV
-72 DLSWSMNDVIYE
+72 YE
-84 VNVRQFNNGGTFQS
+84 VNTRQFNSGGTFKS
-98 FKPEIPRIKALGADI
+98 FMPEIPRIKALGVDV

-136 IKNYHDINP
+136 IKNYHEINP
-145 EFGTMSD
+145 EFGTMDD
-152 FKEVVMA
+152 FKATVNA
-159 AHNEGMK
+159 AHAQGMK

-191 HDNSGKIVTPWDWT
+191 HDSTGKIVTPWDWT

-210 NFKNPELRKAMIQ
+210 NFKNPELRKAMIA
-223 EMKFWV
+223 EMQFWV
-229 DECGID
+229 KECNID

-242 FLVPRSFWEEARTA
+242 FLVPRSFWEEARIA
-256 LESRKSLFMLAEM
+256 LEKDKPLFMLAEM

-321 LFPEKSMMMSFLTN
+321 LFPAKTMMLSFLSN
-335 HDENSWNGTVE
+335 HDENTWNGTIE
-346 EKYGNHW
+346 EKYADKW
-353 QVFSVLNYTLQNSF
+353 QVFSVLNYTLQNSL

-381 LQFFEK
+381 LLFFEK
-387 DPITSWADTSRYAW
+387 DPITSWSDTSRYAW
-401 YRTMNQLKHTHPAL
+401 YRTMNRLKHTHPAL
-415 RNGLWG
+415 QNGAWG
-421 GKEEV
+421 AKEEV

-436 YAFRRNSRGQ
+436 YAFRRTGEGQ

-455 GKQQWIQ
+455 SKQQWIQ
-462 AIGDCTLDG
+462 SVGDRTLNG

-489 MPMDGWGYAVIV
+489 MPLDAWGYAVIV

>member
-1 MIDTNTR
+1 MFDTNTK
-8 RFSVAGLFT
+8 RFSAVGLFSL
-17 IALAISTLATSCSL
+17 AMAISTLSSSCGL
-31 FHKKVASNPNTDDVD
+31 FQKKSTNDYPEVPAVMP
-46 MGNEP
+46 MGDLPTKDITAVEP
-51 IPQAPN
+51 ISEIDNPTHSIDWIKN
-57 ELVGWARDPVSADYE
+57 NVV
-72 DLSWSMNDVIYE
+72 YE
-84 VNVRQFNNGGTFQS
+84 VNTRQFNSGGTFKS
-98 FKPEIPRIKALGADI
+98 FMPQIPRIKALGVDV

-136 IKNYHDINP
+136 IKNYHEINP
-145 EFGTMSD
+145 EFGTMDD
-152 FKEVVMA
+152 FKAAVNA
-159 AHNEGMK
+159 AHAQGMK

-191 HDNSGKIVTPWDWT
+191 HDSTGKIVTPWDWT

-210 NFKNPELRKAMIQ
+210 NFKNPELRKAMIA
-223 EMKFWV
+223 EMQFWV
-229 DECGID
+229 KECNID

-242 FLVPRSFWEEARTA
+242 FLVPRSFWEEARIA
-256 LESRKSLFMLAEM
+256 LEKDKPLFMLAEM

-321 LFPEKSMMMSFLTN
+321 IFPAKAMMLSFLSN
-335 HDENSWNGTVE
+335 HDENTWNGTIE
-346 EKYGNHW
+346 EKYADKW
-353 QVFSVLNYTLQNSF
+353 QVFSVLNYTLQNSL

-381 LQFFEK
+381 LLFFEK
-387 DPITSWADTSRYAW
+387 DPITSWSDTSRYAW
-401 YRTMNQLKHTHPAL
+401 YRTMNHLKHTHPAL
-415 RNGLWG
+415 QNGAWG
-421 GKEEV
+421 AKEEV

-436 YAFRRNSRGQ
+436 YAFRRSSEGQ

-455 GKQQWIQ
+455 SKQQWIQ
-462 AIGDCTLDG
+462 AVGDRSLDG

-489 MPMDGWGYAVIV
+489 MPLDPWGYAVFV

>member
-1 MIDTNTR
+1 MFDTNTK
-8 RFSVAGLFT
+8 RFSAVGLFSL
-17 IALAISTLATSCSL
+17 AMAISTLSSSCGL
-31 FHKKVASNPNTDDVD
+31 FQKKSTNNYPEVPAVMPMGDLPTKDIAEVEPSSEIDNPTRSIDWIKNNV
-46 MGNEP
+46 
-51 IPQAPN
+51 
-57 ELVGWARDPVSADYE
+57 V
-72 DLSWSMNDVIYE
+72 YE
-84 VNVRQFNNGGTFQS
+84 VNTRQFNSGGTFKS
-98 FKPEIPRIKALGADI
+98 FMPEIPRIKALGVDV

-136 IKNYHDINP
+136 IKNYHEINP
-145 EFGTMSD
+145 EFGTMDD
-152 FKEVVMA
+152 FKATVNA
-159 AHNEGMK
+159 AHAQGMK

-191 HDNSGKIVTPWDWT
+191 HDSTGKIVTPWDWT

-210 NFKNPELRKAMIQ
+210 NFKNPELRKAMIA
-223 EMKFWV
+223 EMQFWV
-229 DECGID
+229 KECNID

-242 FLVPRSFWEEARTA
+242 FLVPRSFWEEARIA
-256 LESRKSLFMLAEM
+256 LEKDKPLFMLAEM

-321 LFPEKSMMMSFLTN
+321 LFPAKAMMLSFLSN
-335 HDENSWNGTVE
+335 HDENTWNGTIE
-346 EKYGNHW
+346 EKYADKW
-353 QVFSVLNYTLQNSF
+353 QVFSVLNYTLQNSL

-381 LQFFEK
+381 LLFFEK
-387 DPITSWADTSRYAW
+387 DPITSWSDTSRYAW
-401 YRTMNQLKHTHPAL
+401 YRTMNHLKHTHPAL
-415 RNGLWG
+415 QNGAWG
-421 GKEEV
+421 AKEEV

-436 YAFRRNSRGQ
+436 YAFRRSSEGQ

-455 GKQQWIQ
+455 SKQQWIQ
-462 AIGDCTLDG
+462 AVGDRSLDG

-489 MPMDGWGYAVIV
+489 MPLDPWGYAVFV

>member
-1 MIDTNTR
+1 MIDTNTK
-8 RFSVAGLFT
+8 RFSAVGLFSL
-17 IALAISTLATSCSL
+17 AMAISTLSSSCGL
-31 FHKKVASNPNTDDVD
+31 FQKKSGNDYPEVPAVMPMGDLPTKDITEVESSSEINNPTRSIDWIKNNV
-46 MGNEP
+46 
-51 IPQAPN
+51 
-57 ELVGWARDPVSADYE
+57 V
-72 DLSWSMNDVIYE
+72 YE
-84 VNVRQFNNGGTFQS
+84 VNTRQFNSGGTFKS
-98 FKPEIPRIKALGADI
+98 FMPEIPRIKALGVDV

-136 IKNYHDINP
+136 IKNYHEINP
-145 EFGTMSD
+145 EFGTMDD
-152 FKEVVMA
+152 FKATVNA
-159 AHNEGMK
+159 AHAQGMK

-191 HDNSGKIVTPWDWT
+191 HDSTGKIVTPWDWT

-210 NFKNPELRKAMIQ
+210 NFKNPELRKAMIA
-223 EMKFWV
+223 EMQFWV
-229 DECGID
+229 KECNID

-242 FLVPRSFWEEARTA
+242 FLVPRSFWEEARIA
-256 LESRKSLFMLAEM
+256 LEKDKPLFMLAEM

-321 LFPEKSMMMSFLTN
+321 LFPAKAMMLSFLSN
-335 HDENSWNGTVE
+335 HDENTWNGTIE
-346 EKYGNHW
+346 EKYADKW
-353 QVFSVLNYTLQNSF
+353 QVFSVLNYTLQNSL

-381 LQFFEK
+381 LLFFEK
-387 DPITSWADTSRYAW
+387 DPITSWSDTSRYAW
-401 YRTMNQLKHTHPAL
+401 YRTMNHLKHTHPAL
-415 RNGLWG
+415 QNGAWG
-421 GKEEV
+421 AKEEV

-436 YAFRRNSRGQ
+436 YAFRRTSEGQ

-462 AIGDCTLDG
+462 AVGDRTLDG

-480 VTIKHIGQG
+480 VMIKHIGQG
-489 MPMDGWGYAVIV
+489 MPLDAWGYAVIA

>member
-1 MIDTNTR
+1 MFDTNTK
-8 RFSVAGLFT
+8 RFSAVGLFT
-17 IALAISTLATSCSL
+17 IALAISTLSSSCGL
-31 FHKKVASNPNTDDVD
+31 FQKKSTNDYPEVPAVMP
-46 MGNEP
+46 MGDLPTKDITAVEP
-51 IPQAPN
+51 ISEIDNPTRSIDWIKN
-57 ELVGWARDPVSADYE
+57 NVV
-72 DLSWSMNDVIYE
+72 YE
-84 VNVRQFNNGGTFQS
+84 VNTRQFNNGGTFKS
-98 FKPEIPRIKALGADI
+98 FMPEIPRIKALGVDV

-136 IKNYHDINP
+136 IKNYHEINP
-145 EFGTMSD
+145 EFGTMDD
-152 FKEVVMA
+152 FKATVNA
-159 AHNEGMK
+159 AHAQGMK

-191 HDNSGKIVTPWDWT
+191 HDSTGKIVTPWDWT

-210 NFKNPELRKAMIQ
+210 NFKNPELRKAMIA
-223 EMKFWV
+223 EMQFWV
-229 DECGID
+229 KECNID

-242 FLVPRSFWEEARTA
+242 FLVPRSFWEEARIA
-256 LESRKSLFMLAEM
+256 LEKDKPLFMLAEM

-321 LFPEKSMMMSFLTN
+321 LFPAKAMMLSFLSN
-335 HDENSWNGTVE
+335 HDENTWNGTIE
-346 EKYGNHW
+346 EKYADKW
-353 QVFSVLNYTLQNSF
+353 QVFSVLNYTLQNSL

-381 LQFFEK
+381 LLFFEK
-387 DPITSWADTSRYAW
+387 DPITSWSDTSRYAW
-401 YRTMNQLKHTHPAL
+401 YRTMNRLKHTHPAL
-415 RNGLWG
+415 QNGAWG
-421 GKEEV
+421 AKEEV

-436 YAFRRNSRGQ
+436 YAFRRTGEGQ

-455 GKQQWIQ
+455 SKQQWIQ
-462 AIGDCTLDG
+462 SVGDRTLNG

-489 MPMDGWGYAVIV
+489 MPLDAWGYAVIV
-501 D
+501 N

>member
-1 MIDTNTR
+1 MFDTNTK
-8 RFSVAGLFT
+8 RFSAVGLFSL
-17 IALAISTLATSCSL
+17 AMAISTLGSSCGL
-31 FHKKVASNPNTDDVD
+31 FQKKSTNDYPEVPAVMP
-46 MGNEP
+46 MGDLPTKDITAVEP
-51 IPQAPN
+51 ISEIDNPTHSIDWIKN
-57 ELVGWARDPVSADYE
+57 NVV
-72 DLSWSMNDVIYE
+72 YE
-84 VNVRQFNNGGTFQS
+84 VNTRQFNSGGTFKS
-98 FKPEIPRIKALGADI
+98 FMPEIPRIKALGVDV

-136 IKNYHDINP
+136 IKNYHEINP
-145 EFGTMSD
+145 EFGTMDD
-152 FKEVVMA
+152 FKATVNA
-159 AHNEGMK
+159 AHAQGMK

-191 HDNSGKIVTPWDWT
+191 HDSTGKIVTPWDWT

-210 NFKNPELRKAMIQ
+210 NFKNPELRKAMIA
-223 EMKFWV
+223 EMQFWV
-229 DECGID
+229 KECNID

-242 FLVPRSFWEEARTA
+242 FLVPRSFWEEARIA
-256 LESRKSLFMLAEM
+256 LEKDKPLFMLAEM

-321 LFPEKSMMMSFLTN
+321 LFPAKAMMLSFLSN
-335 HDENSWNGTVE
+335 HDENTWNGTIE
-346 EKYGNHW
+346 EKYADKW
-353 QVFSVLNYTLQNSF
+353 QVFSVLNYTLQNSL

-381 LQFFEK
+381 LLFFEK
-387 DPITSWADTSRYAW
+387 DPITSWSDTSRYAW
-401 YRTMNQLKHTHPAL
+401 YRTMNRLKHTHPAL
-415 RNGLWG
+415 QNGAWG
-421 GKEEV
+421 AKEEV

-436 YAFRRNSRGQ
+436 YAFRRTSEGQ

-455 GKQQWIQ
+455 SKQQWIQ
-462 AIGDCTLDG
+462 AVGDRTLDG

-480 VTIKHIGQG
+480 VMIKHIGQG
-489 MPMDGWGYAVIV
+489 MPLDAWGYAVIV

>member
-1 MIDTNTR
+1 MFDTNTK
-8 RFSVAGLFT
+8 RFSAVGLFSL
-17 IALAISTLATSCSL
+17 AMAISTLGSSCGL
-31 FHKKVASNPNTDDVD
+31 FQKKSTNDYPEVPAVMP
-46 MGNEP
+46 MGDLPTKDITAVEP
-51 IPQAPN
+51 ISEIDNPTHSIDWIKN
-57 ELVGWARDPVSADYE
+57 NVV
-72 DLSWSMNDVIYE
+72 YE
-84 VNVRQFNNGGTFQS
+84 VNTRQFNSGGTFKS
-98 FKPEIPRIKALGADI
+98 FMPEIPRIKALGVDV

-136 IKNYHDINP
+136 IKNYHEINP
-145 EFGTMSD
+145 EFGTMDD
-152 FKEVVMA
+152 FKATVNA
-159 AHNEGMK
+159 AHAQGMK

-191 HDNSGKIVTPWDWT
+191 HDSTGKIVTPWDWT

-210 NFKNPELRKAMIQ
+210 NFKNPELRKAMIA
-223 EMKFWV
+223 EMQFWV
-229 DECGID
+229 KECNID

-242 FLVPRSFWEEARTA
+242 FLVPRSFWEEARIA
-256 LESRKSLFMLAEM
+256 LEKDKPLFMLAEM

-321 LFPEKSMMMSFLTN
+321 LFPAKAMMLSFLSN
-335 HDENSWNGTVE
+335 HDENTWNGTIE
-346 EKYGNHW
+346 EKYADKW
-353 QVFSVLNYTLQNSF
+353 QVFSVLNYTLQNSL

-381 LQFFEK
+381 LLFFEK
-387 DPITSWADTSRYAW
+387 DPITSWSDTSRYAW
-401 YRTMNQLKHTHPAL
+401 YRTMNHLKHTHPAL
-415 RNGLWG
+415 QNGAWG
-421 GKEEV
+421 AKEEV

-436 YAFRRNSRGQ
+436 YAFRRTGEGQ

-455 GKQQWIQ
+455 SKQQWIQ
-462 AIGDCTLDG
+462 SVGDRTLNG
-471 TEKTYVKSP
+471 NEKTYVKSP

-489 MPMDGWGYAVIV
+489 MPLDAWGYAVIV

>member
-1 MIDTNTR
+1 MFDTNTK
-8 RFSVAGLFT
+8 RFSAVGLFSL
-17 IALAISTLATSCSL
+17 AMAISTLSSSCGL
-31 FHKKVASNPNTDDVD
+31 FQKKSTNNYPEVPAVMP
-46 MGNEP
+46 MGDLPTKDIAEVEP
-51 IPQAPN
+51 SSEIDN
-57 ELVGWARDPVSADYE
+57 RTRSIDWIKNNVV
-72 DLSWSMNDVIYE
+72 YE
-84 VNVRQFNNGGTFQS
+84 VNTRQFNSGGTFKS
-98 FKPEIPRIKALGADI
+98 FMPEIPRIKALGVDV

-136 IKNYHDINP
+136 IKNYHEINP
-145 EFGTMSD
+145 EFGTMDD
-152 FKEVVMA
+152 FKATVNA
-159 AHNEGMK
+159 AHAQGMK

-191 HDNSGKIVTPWDWT
+191 HDSTGKIVTPWDWT

-210 NFKNPELRKAMIQ
+210 NFKNPELRKAMIA
-223 EMKFWV
+223 EMQFWV
-229 DECGID
+229 KECNID

-242 FLVPRSFWEEARTA
+242 FLVPRSFWEEARIA
-256 LESRKSLFMLAEM
+256 LEKDKPLFMLAEM

-321 LFPEKSMMMSFLTN
+321 LFPAKAMMLSFLSN
-335 HDENSWNGTVE
+335 HDENTWNGTIE
-346 EKYGNHW
+346 EKYADKW
-353 QVFSVLNYTLQNSF
+353 QVFSVLNYTLQNSL

-381 LQFFEK
+381 LLFFEK
-387 DPITSWADTSRYAW
+387 DPITSWSDTSRYAW
-401 YRTMNQLKHTHPAL
+401 YRTMNRLKHTHPAL
-415 RNGLWG
+415 QNGAWG
-421 GKEEV
+421 AKEEV

-436 YAFRRNSRGQ
+436 YAFRRTSEGQ
-446 TVTVIVNLS
+446 TVTVIANLS
-455 GKQQWIQ
+455 NKQQWIQ
-462 AIGDCTLDG
+462 SVGDRTLDG

-480 VTIKHIGQG
+480 VMIKHIGQG
-489 MPMDGWGYAVIV
+489 MPLDPWGYAVFV

>member
-1 MIDTNTR
+1 MFDTNTK
-8 RFSVAGLFT
+8 RFSAVGLFSLA
-17 IALAISTLATSCSL
+17 IAISTLSSSCGL
-31 FHKKVASNPNTDDVD
+31 FQKKSTNDYPEVPAVMPMGDLPTKDIAEVEPSSEIDNPTRSIDWIKNNV
-46 MGNEP
+46 
-51 IPQAPN
+51 
-57 ELVGWARDPVSADYE
+57 V
-72 DLSWSMNDVIYE
+72 YE
-84 VNVRQFNNGGTFQS
+84 VNTRQFNSGGTFKS
-98 FKPEIPRIKALGADI
+98 FMPEIPRIKALGVDV

-136 IKNYHDINP
+136 IKNYHEINP
-145 EFGTMSD
+145 EFGTMDD
-152 FKEVVMA
+152 FKATVNA
-159 AHNEGMK
+159 AHAQGMK

-191 HDNSGKIVTPWDWT
+191 HDSTGKIVTPWDWT

-210 NFKNPELRKAMIQ
+210 NFKNPELRKAMIA
-223 EMKFWV
+223 EMQFWV
-229 DECGID
+229 KECNID

-242 FLVPRSFWEEARTA
+242 FLVPRSFWEEARIA
-256 LESRKSLFMLAEM
+256 LEKDKPLFMLAEM

-321 LFPEKSMMMSFLTN
+321 IFPAKAMMLSFLSN
-335 HDENSWNGTVE
+335 HDENTWNGTIE
-346 EKYGNHW
+346 EKYADKW
-353 QVFSVLNYTLQNSF
+353 QVFSVLNYTLQNSL

-381 LQFFEK
+381 LLFFEK
-387 DPITSWADTSRYAW
+387 DPITSWSDTSRYAW
-401 YRTMNQLKHTHPAL
+401 YRTMNHLKHTHPAL
-415 RNGLWG
+415 QNGAWG
-421 GKEEV
+421 AKEEV

-436 YAFRRNSRGQ
+436 YAFRRSSEGQ

-455 GKQQWIQ
+455 SKQQWIQ
-462 AIGDCTLDG
+462 SVGDRTLDG

-480 VTIKHIGQG
+480 VMIKHIGQG
-489 MPMDGWGYAVIV
+489 MPLDPWGYAVFV

>member
-1 MIDTNTR
+1 MFDTNTK
-8 RFSVAGLFT
+8 RFSAVGLFT
-17 IALAISTLATSCSL
+17 IALAISTLSSSCGL
-31 FHKKVASNPNTDDVD
+31 FQKKSTNDYPEVPAVMP
-46 MGNEP
+46 MGDLPTKDITAVEP
-51 IPQAPN
+51 ISEIDNPTRSIDWIKN
-57 ELVGWARDPVSADYE
+57 NVV
-72 DLSWSMNDVIYE
+72 YE
-84 VNVRQFNNGGTFQS
+84 VNTRQFNNGGTFKS
-98 FKPEIPRIKALGADI
+98 FMPEIPRIKALGVDV

-136 IKNYHDINP
+136 IKNYHEINP
-145 EFGTMSD
+145 EFGTMDD
-152 FKEVVMA
+152 FKATVNA
-159 AHNEGMK
+159 AHAQGMK

-182 VTEHPDWYV
+182 VTEHPDGYV
-191 HDNSGKIVTPWDWT
+191 HDSTGKIVTPWDWT

-210 NFKNPELRKAMIQ
+210 NFKNPELRKAMIA
-223 EMKFWV
+223 EMQFWV
-229 DECGID
+229 KECNID

-242 FLVPRSFWEEARTA
+242 FLVPRSFWEEARIA
-256 LESRKSLFMLAEM
+256 LEKDKPLFMLAEM

-321 LFPEKSMMMSFLTN
+321 LFPAKAMMLSFLSN
-335 HDENSWNGTVE
+335 HDENTWNGTIE
-346 EKYGNHW
+346 EKYADKW
-353 QVFSVLNYTLQNSF
+353 QVFSVLNYTLQNSL

-381 LQFFEK
+381 LLFFEK
-387 DPITSWADTSRYAW
+387 DPITSWSDTSRYAW
-401 YRTMNQLKHTHPAL
+401 YRTMNHLKHTHPAL
-415 RNGLWG
+415 QNGAWG
-421 GKEEV
+421 AKEEV

-436 YAFRRNSRGQ
+436 YAFRRTGEGQ

-455 GKQQWIQ
+455 SKQQWIQ
-462 AIGDCTLDG
+462 SVGDRTLNG

-489 MPMDGWGYAVIV
+489 MPLDAWGYAVIV

>member
-1 MIDTNTR
+1 MFDTNTK
-8 RFSVAGLFT
+8 RFSAVGLFT
-17 IALAISTLATSCSL
+17 IALAISTLSSSCGL
-31 FHKKVASNPNTDDVD
+31 FQKKSTNDYPEVPAVMP
-46 MGNEP
+46 MGDLPTKDITAVEP
-51 IPQAPN
+51 ISEIDNPTHSIDWIKN
-57 ELVGWARDPVSADYE
+57 NVV
-72 DLSWSMNDVIYE
+72 YE
-84 VNVRQFNNGGTFQS
+84 VNTRQFNSGGTFKS
-98 FKPEIPRIKALGADI
+98 FMPEIPRIKALGVDV

-136 IKNYHDINP
+136 IKNYHEINP
-145 EFGTMSD
+145 EFGTMDD
-152 FKEVVMA
+152 FKATVNA
-159 AHNEGMK
+159 AHAQGMK

-191 HDNSGKIVTPWDWT
+191 HDSTGKIVTPWDWT

-210 NFKNPELRKAMIQ
+210 NFKNPELRKAMIA
-223 EMKFWV
+223 EMQFWV
-229 DECGID
+229 KECNID

-242 FLVPRSFWEEARTA
+242 FLVPRSFWEEARIA
-256 LESRKSLFMLAEM
+256 LEKDKPLFMLAEM

-321 LFPEKSMMMSFLTN
+321 LFPAKAMMLSFLSN
-335 HDENSWNGTVE
+335 HDENTWNGTIE
-346 EKYGNHW
+346 EKYADKW
-353 QVFSVLNYTLQNSF
+353 QVFSVLNYTLQNSL

-381 LQFFEK
+381 LLFFEK
-387 DPITSWADTSRYAW
+387 DPITSWSDTSRYAW
-401 YRTMNQLKHTHPAL
+401 YRTMNRLKHTHPAL
-415 RNGLWG
+415 QNGAWG
-421 GKEEV
+421 AKEEV

-436 YAFRRNSRGQ
+436 YAFRRTGEGQ

-455 GKQQWIQ
+455 SKQQWIQ
-462 AIGDCTLDG
+462 SVGDRTLNG

-489 MPMDGWGYAVIV
+489 MPLDAWGYAVIT